1 MSTTRSTDTDA
12 HKRSYEKRRESE
24 LQRMTNY
31 YLAKAMRLKANRS
44 KERAGTPSYSNFGMA
59 LQPNSRKP
67 PCRNMLIAY
76 STILLDIPCNN
87 SICTLFTGEVEGI
100 YGITCLNE
108 SYGLYMFPL
117 FCNFHSFCY
126 EEISSY
132 IFLSYSGTL
141 TLIKLSFYILET

>member
-87 SICTLFTGEVEGI
+87 SICTLFTGEVDGI
-100 YGITCLNE
+100 YGIVLRVLMNPMDFICFHCFVTFIVLLMFYKDLILYLN
-108 SYGLYMFPL
+108 
-117 FCNFHSFCY
+117 
-126 EEISSY
+126 
-132 IFLSYSGTL
+132 LSYPGTL
-141 TLIKLSFYILET
+141 TRPEID